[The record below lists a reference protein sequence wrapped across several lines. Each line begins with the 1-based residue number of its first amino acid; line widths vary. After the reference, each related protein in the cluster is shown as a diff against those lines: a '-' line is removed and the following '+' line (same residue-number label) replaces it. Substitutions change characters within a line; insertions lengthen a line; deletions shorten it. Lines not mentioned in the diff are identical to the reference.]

1 MKRYQRRNRAGLA
14 KERWIIAATAVFV
27 LAALTLTGV
36 YVRDINE
43 KNDDGYV
50 VDFSAMDDNVAQKT
64 DEILEA
70 QEQPSIQLSE
80 NVTDS
85 VVPTDDLD
93 YDPYFQEANSSQI
106 ENDEFEINDS
116 VGDSDLINNNETPAE
131 NSDTAETAD
140 SLPDAAQDQITVADA
155 GLTTEEKST
164 LDILKEIASSKLEVG
179 EAVMAS
185 EPPDTVESSA
195 AETEAAAAE
204 TEAAAAEEPEA
215 AETTAESSPQSAQ
228 AENIPAISTSM
239 QSALTFKD
247 GDNLVWPIVGNVLIN
262 YSMDKTVY
270 FPTLQQ
276 YKYNPAIVIQATE
289 GDIISAAAA
298 GKVTSVY
305 DDPQIGQA
313 VTMELGSGYELTY
326 GQLANVLVSE
336 GSYVAAG
343 DVIGE
348 VAAPTKYFSIEGT
361 NVYFKLTKDGT
372 PVNPMAKLS

>member
-43 KNDDGYV
+43 KNNDGYV
-50 VDFSAMDDNVAQKT
+50 VDFSAMDDNVAQKA
-64 DEILEA
+64 DEIRDSQA
-70 QEQPSIQLSE
+70 QTRLQLAE
-80 NVTDS
+80 NVTDTVTPS
-85 VVPTDDLD
+85 DDLD

-106 ENDEFEINDS
+106 ENDE
-116 VGDSDLINNNETPAE
+116 VGTSDGLGDHDLIDNDETQAG
-131 NSDTAETAD
+131 STETAQETSD
-140 SLPDAAQDQITVADA
+140 SLPEVAQDQTAVADA
-155 GLTTEEKST
+155 GELTAEQKST

-185 EPPDTVESSA
+185 EPPDASDADASDAIEATESSVE
-195 AETEAAAAE
+195 AEAEA
-204 TEAAAAEEPEA
+204 EPEVA
-215 AETTAESSPQSAQ
+215 ASSSQTESAD
-228 AENIPAISTSM
+228 IPAISTSM
-239 QSALTFKD
+239 QTALTFKD

-276 YKYNPAIVIQATE
+276 YKYNPAIVIQAAE

-298 GKVTSVY
+298 GKVISIY
-305 DDPQIGQA
+305 NDPQIGQA
-313 VTMELGSGYELTY
+313 VIMELGSGYELTY

-348 VAAPTKYFSIEGT
+348 VAAPTKYFSVEGT